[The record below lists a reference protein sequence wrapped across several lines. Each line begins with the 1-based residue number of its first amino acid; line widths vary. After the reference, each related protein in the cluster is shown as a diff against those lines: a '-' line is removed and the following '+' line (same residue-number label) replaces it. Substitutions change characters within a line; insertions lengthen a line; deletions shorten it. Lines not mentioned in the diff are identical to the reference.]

1 MKKMYQADAA
11 QKQYKKQYKST
22 LREARIGI
30 SLTDEQL
37 SFLEETI
44 VPLLKNGLSIPACY
58 EAYADSMPRGSLNA
72 RASIQ
77 LFVELYGKEAA
88 AKLGLKYIPFD
99 QLCLKPNLLTK

>member
-58 EAYADSMPRGSLNA
+58 EAYADSMPVSIRTLYELHWPGPPKHWQYWSEEKTQKKAGEKEKRSGSA
-72 RASIQ
+72 RR
-77 LFVELYGKEAA
+77 
-88 AKLGLKYIPFD
+88 
-99 QLCLKPNLLTK
+99 